1 MLIVKIHQLDTI
13 VIVLYRPLDTAA
25 SELKGALDCLDET
38 LSGIE
43 APLPTIVLCGDL
55 NLGSNAV
62 SWILSDDGDLVPI
75 IANHRD
81 GETSRAKQANMLLDL
96 CQKFGLLQQ
105 VNSPTRQSSGE
116 ILDLIFTSDT
126 SLVSQVE
133 VEHYPTFSDHGII
146 TCHTTY
152 KNSHQQ
158 GEYTRSYLCES
169 GRRYCSLDF
178 HQAPWSQIRE
188 RLAKAE
194 WNDLEKAA
202 KTDIDE
208 ALNIYHC
215 RVLEIL

>member
-1 MLIVKIHQLDTI
+1 MRPPDTT
-13 VIVLYRPLDTAA
+13 V

-81 GETSRAKQANMLLDL
+81 GDTSRAKQANMLLDL

-146 TCHTTY
+146 TCHTSY

-158 GEYTRSYLCES
+158 GEYTRSRNYRLYKIRTAPLSE
-169 GRRYCSLDF
+169 RYCIENYHSKIIAGVL
-178 HQAPWSQIRE
+178 
-188 RLAKAE
+188 K
-194 WNDLEKAA
+194 NEK
-202 KTDIDE
+202 
-208 ALNIYHC
+208 H
-215 RVLEIL
+215 